1 MEQASSGR
9 ASRMNASESPLVPTG
24 GRPLQADVSDQLR
37 RCPLRATRVVREI

>member
-24 GRPLQADVSDQLR
+24 GN
-37 RCPLRATRVVREI
+37 RCKLMSQINFEGARFEQHVLCGK